1 MLAHSPNKH
10 RDLILGGEMG
20 LKKTLSSCK
29 QAGLIW
35 CAGELLE
42 PEDVKMDR
50 TTLGHGERL
59 EEEEEEER
67 NAGKPTEA

>member
-1 MLAHSPNKH
+1 
-10 RDLILGGEMG
+10 MG

-59 EEEEEEER
+59 EEEEEER